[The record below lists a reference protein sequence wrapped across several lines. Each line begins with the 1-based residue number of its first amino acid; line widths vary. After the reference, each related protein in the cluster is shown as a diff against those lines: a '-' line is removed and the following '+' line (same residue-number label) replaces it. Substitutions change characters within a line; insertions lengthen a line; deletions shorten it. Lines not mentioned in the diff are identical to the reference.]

1 MIQPI
6 VLYGDPTLNQP
17 SAPVDK
23 KMGGALK
30 SMIEDMFETMHKANG
45 AGLSA
50 IQIGVPLRLF
60 VIDAHL
66 EEEDFHF
73 RGVFINPKIIKEW
86 GDPVKHPEG
95 CLSIPG
101 MAGMVERP
109 SNIEIEWYDED
120 WKYQKEEFSGF
131 RARVIQHEYDHLQGT
146 IYIEKLDKMW
156 LKAMEPSLQIIRNG
170 EMEVPYLCK

>member
-6 VLYGDPTLNQP
+6 VLYGDPLLNSP

-23 KMGGALK
+23 KMGIAIK
-30 SMIEDMFETMHKANG
+30 NMSDDMFETMHKANG

-50 IQIGVPLRLF
+50 VQIGVPLRIF

-73 RGVFINPKIIKEW
+73 RGVFINPKITREW
-86 GDPVKHPEG
+86 GDLVKYPEG

-101 MAGMVERP
+101 LAGMVERP
-109 SNIEIEWYDED
+109 SNIELEWYDQD
-120 WKYQKEEFSGF
+120 WKYHKEEFSGYK
-131 RARVIQHEYDHLQGT
+131 ARVIQHEYDHLDGILYT
-146 IYIEKLDKMW
+146 ERLDKMW
-156 LKAMEPSLQIIRNG
+156 LKSMEPSLDLIKSR